1 MDLPRPLARPLS
13 ATKKVMRKVNA
24 VSKSVGA
31 TLCNDLGLV
40 LRLLRAAKV
49 VILLGTSSK
58 NALVQKEC
66 PKTISQRLQDS
77 SRNSFALQE
86 GLKGGPESDS

>member
-1 MDLPRPLARPLS
+1 
-13 ATKKVMRKVNA
+13 MRKVNA

-31 TLCNDLGLV
+31 SARPLCNDLGLV

-49 VILLGTSSK
+49 MILLRTSSK

-66 PKTISQRLQDS
+66 PKTISQRLQDA